1 MVFKG
6 NIFLP
11 LYLVVKQSVVTVLWE
26 GCVTL
31 LLRSKVSTDP
41 YSIYEAGKSLLK
53 NYLLIAPSPPL

>member
-1 MVFKG
+1 MVFKE

-11 LYLVVKQSVVTVLWE
+11 LYLVVKQYVVTVLWE